1 MLQRYAIELAYNG
14 TDFFG
19 WQIQPKQI
27 SVQEEIEK
35 QLSKLLGNEP
45 VKITGCG
52 RTDTGVHASYY
63 VAHFDTSIE
72 IDTTTLLYKLNK
84 MLPKSIVFYSI
95 QAVSEEFHARFS
107 AIKRQY
113 TYTISQL
120 KDPFN
125 LNQWFLKPELDL
137 EKMNQACEFLLGTK
151 DFTTFSKL
159 HTDVKTNICTVFSA
173 NWVRTETKI
182 EFKIEADRFLRNM
195 VRAIVGTLVDVG
207 LNKISLVEFE
217 QAITSMN
224 RSNAGMSAPGQALFL
239 SNVIY
244 DNSLFNRKFYK

>member
-1 MLQRYAIELAYNG
+1 MLQRFAIELAYNG

-35 QLSKLLGNEP
+35 QLSRLLGNEP
-45 VKITGCG
+45 AKITGCG

-63 VAHFDTSIE
+63 VAHFDTTVD
-72 IDTTTLLYKLNK
+72 IDPETLLYKLNK
-84 MLPKSIVFYSI
+84 MLPKSIVLYSI

-107 AIKRQY
+107 AKKRQY

-125 LNQWFLKPELDL
+125 LNQWFLKQELDL
-137 EKMNQACEFLLGTK
+137 EKMNQACELLLGTK

-173 NWVRTETKI
+173 NWVRIDSKI

-239 SNVIY
+239 SNIEY
-244 DNSLFNRKFYK
+244 DDSLFQRKL